1 MADAKENKEREK
13 ALEEKERAA
22 LKERDNCILAEMKP
36 LERNLDVESK
46 QPFINNLM
54 KWSMTML
61 SPWMM
66 NTLVEEILYLN
77 TPRATVGGK
86 RPRDFSQSQPQLS
99 PRPAVGGKKA

>member
-1 MADAKENKEREK
+1 M
-13 ALEEKERAA
+13 
-22 LKERDNCILAEMKP
+22 KERDNCILAEMNP
-36 LERNLDVESK
+36 LARILDVESK

-77 TPRATVGGK
+77 VRLTFIPIPTLTN
-86 RPRDFSQSQPQLS
+86 QL
-99 PRPAVGGKKA
+99 

>member
-1 MADAKENKEREK
+1 M
-13 ALEEKERAA
+13 
-22 LKERDNCILAEMKP
+22 KERDNCILVEKKEKEKKA
-36 LERNLDVESK
+36 RNLDVESK

-77 TPRATVGGK
+77 VRLTFIPIPTLTN
-86 RPRDFSQSQPQLS
+86 QL
-99 PRPAVGGKKA
+99 

>member
-1 MADAKENKEREK
+1 M
-13 ALEEKERAA
+13 
-22 LKERDNCILAEMKP
+22 KERDNCILVEKKEKEKK
-36 LERNLDVESK
+36 ERNLDVESK

-77 TPRATVGGK
+77 VRLTFIPIPTLTN
-86 RPRDFSQSQPQLS
+86 QL
-99 PRPAVGGKKA
+99 

>member
-1 MADAKENKEREK
+1 M
-13 ALEEKERAA
+13 
-22 LKERDNCILAEMKP
+22 KERDNCILAEMNP
-36 LERNLDVESK
+36 LARNLDVESK

-77 TPRATVGGK
+77 VRLTFIPIATLTN
-86 RPRDFSQSQPQLS
+86 QL
-99 PRPAVGGKKA
+99 

>member
-1 MADAKENKEREK
+1 M
-13 ALEEKERAA
+13 
-22 LKERDNCILAEMKP
+22 KERDNCILAEMNP
-36 LERNLDVESK
+36 LARNLDVESK

-77 TPRATVGGK
+77 VRLTFIPIPTLTN
-86 RPRDFSQSQPQLS
+86 QL
-99 PRPAVGGKKA
+99 

>member
-1 MADAKENKEREK
+1 M
-13 ALEEKERAA
+13 
-22 LKERDNCILAEMKP
+22 KERDNCILAEMNP
-36 LERNLDVESK
+36 LARNLDVKSK

-77 TPRATVGGK
+77 VRLTFIPIPTLTN
-86 RPRDFSQSQPQLS
+86 QL
-99 PRPAVGGKKA
+99 